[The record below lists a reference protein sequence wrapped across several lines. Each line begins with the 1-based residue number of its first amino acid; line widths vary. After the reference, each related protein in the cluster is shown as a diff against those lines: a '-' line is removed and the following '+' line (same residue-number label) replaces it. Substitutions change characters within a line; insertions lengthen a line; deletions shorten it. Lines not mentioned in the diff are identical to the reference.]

1 MGGSVYWM
9 VDMAEKVCFMA
20 GVLTG
25 MLVWATGI
33 WERGIRWP
41 RRWLGISNRGLRGF
55 NCKLVITKRPLLVE
69 LFSTIVFF
77 FTYGAF
83 SSTAGQYRY
92 IDPLIL
98 REVDRELNINRQE
111 HPTLPYVTVGDEE
124 KGGHEEDLAP
134 GGDYVKLLLLAKP
147 FSPNFR
153 ENWELYRT
161 EYWDKENERRNLIRT
176 KLEAHDKKIVKER
189 YGWRWWLPGYRSAA
203 RIRPAHEESEKHHH
217 APHLHHAHHHRA
229 ASISKEE
236 KRTRSASLRRNSS
249 SAGSTRS
256 RTPSAEVAD
265 DGNTVSR
272 QASVSSNASDK
283 KRKKHLSTGS
293 RSKRESRSLTP
304 EYSSPLAQASKASDE
319 VA

>member
-9 VDMAEKVCFMA
+9 VDMAENVCFMA

-25 MLVWATGI
+25 VLVWATGI
-33 WERGIRWP
+33 WDRGIRWP

-55 NCKLVITKRPLLVE
+55 NCKLVVIKRPLLIE
-69 LFSTIVFF
+69 LFSTMAFF

-92 IDPLIL
+92 VDPSIL
-98 REVDRELNINRQE
+98 REVDRELNINRHE
-111 HPTLPYVTVGDEE
+111 HPTLPCVTIGDEE

-161 EYWDKENERRNLIRT
+161 EYWDKENERRSLLRV
-176 KLEAHDKKIVKER
+176 KLAAHDKRVVKER
-189 YGWRWWLPGYRSAA
+189 YGWRWWLPWYRSAA
-203 RIRPAHEESEKHHH
+203 RAPLTHDESEKHH
-217 APHLHHAHHHRA
+217 PHHMHHAHHHRA
-229 ASISKEE
+229 ASISREE
-236 KRTRSASLRRNSS
+236 KRTRSGSIHRNSS

-256 RTPSAEVAD
+256 RTPGAEVAE
-265 DGNTVSR
+265 DGTTTSR
-272 QASVSSNASDK
+272 RASVSSNASDK
-283 KRKKHLSTGS
+283 KRKKHLSSGS

-304 EYSSPLAQASKASDE
+304 EISSPLAQASKTSDD